1 MTTIRTFSID
11 CKPGI
16 IRPGD
21 LAIQIFKE
29 ISIPVTKPVSCS
41 FGEWTWEIDV
51 SDEKWEII
59 CPIIIKKI
67 TEFYNNGIIRYG
79 SWS

>member
-16 IRPGD
+16 IRHSV
-21 LAIQIFKE
+21 LAIQFFKE
-29 ISIPVTKPVSCS
+29 ISIPVTKLVSCS

-59 CPIIIKKI
+59 CSIIIKNYRI
-67 TEFYNNGIIRYG
+67 L
-79 SWS
+79 